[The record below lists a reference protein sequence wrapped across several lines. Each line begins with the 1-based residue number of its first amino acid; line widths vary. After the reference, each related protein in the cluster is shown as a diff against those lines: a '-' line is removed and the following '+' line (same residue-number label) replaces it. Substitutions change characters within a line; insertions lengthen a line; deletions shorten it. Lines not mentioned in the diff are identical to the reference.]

1 MGQRFRSWAVAG
13 VSAIALAALT
23 TAGVVTLGGGLAEQ
37 GNASALSA
45 AGSTL
50 VSTAGTVKA
59 NAGDT
64 EWSQMPVRFITE
76 GGEAIETMVW
86 TRQGNRNFDV
96 GELVELDYVSQYPS
110 AARLADGQG
119 GPAKSMGTILTGA
132 GILAAAFLLTG
143 AWIWDLVAR
152 SKRRAG
158 KRTRPLRQP

>member
-1 MGQRFRSWAVAG
+1 MSQRFRSWAVAG

-23 TAGVVTLGGGLAEQ
+23 TAGVVTLSGGLAEQ

-50 VSTAGTVKA
+50 VSTVGTVKA
-59 NAGDT
+59 DAGDT
-64 EWSQMPVRFITE
+64 EWSQLPVRFVTE

-86 TRQGNRNFDV
+86 TRQGNRNLNA
-96 GELVELDYVSQYPS
+96 GQTVELEYVSQHPS

-119 GPAKSMGTILTGA
+119 GPAKSTGTILTGA

-143 AWIWDLVAR
+143 AWIWDLIAG
-152 SKRRAG
+152 SKRRAE
-158 KRTRPLRQP
+158 KHARPLRQP